1 MISAVH
7 SDFVITVAQEGMS
20 GVYSRAVTDETYTTN
35 FEEGDEIG
43 LFAVKDGRIKDDFN
57 NVKVSLNDGNWK
69 IADKTFF
76 TKRIKN
82 SVRFISLTIRIIV
95 NFLSPRLKVQIF

>member
-1 MISAVH
+1 MKQYNFLSTLLGLTLLWAGTGCSQEEEMSMISAVH

-43 LFAVKDGRIKDDFN
+43 LFAVKDGSIKGDFN
-57 NVKVSLNDGNWK
+57 NVKVTLNDGNWK
-69 IADKTFF
+69 I
-76 TKRIKN
+76 
-82 SVRFISLTIRIIV
+82 
-95 NFLSPRLKVQIF
+95 